1 MWKFLVKQQK
11 IEVLERETLA
21 DKQIAF
27 VKIKFFFDCDW
38 KKFHKVVQFSQ
49 CDETY
54 NVVLG
59 INGISCHLPSEL
71 HAGSVKMSIFGYEV
85 ESDTTI
91 RATTIP
97 VMLNIRHSGF
107 IGDAEP
113 PIPPTPDLYTQLLKK
128 IAEIQS
134 GANGKD
140 GLSAYELAKENG
152 FVGTLDEWLESLKG
166 KDGKLDCTAITIAE
180 IDAILNGSM
189 SDDPDNPDAEEITNE
204 EIDRLF

>member
-1 MWKFLVKQQK
+1 
-11 IEVLERETLA
+11 
-21 DKQIAF
+21 
-27 VKIKFFFDCDW
+27 
-38 KKFHKVVQFSQ
+38 
-49 CDETY
+49 
-54 NVVLG
+54 
-59 INGISCHLPSEL
+59 
-71 HAGSVKMSIFGYEV
+71 MSIFGYEV